1 MRAAR
6 GDGKISLTL
15 SRPVWYISPQSPQEP
30 CMTTS
35 VEEHGAHEIHLPQP
49 TAWPLVLG
57 VGFVLLPFGF
67 ITWNSLTTA
76 PYIGQIMMGVGLL
89 LVVGSIF
96 GWMLSNIRERQ
107 KSHEEPLGGVEA
119 AKLAM
124 WAYLGSECL
133 IFGGLIANM
142 VYLWIRDHEVNE
154 MLSHFESLVIV
165 SVNTFILL
173 ASSLF
178 VVLALSA
185 IQKGNRQGLAMWL
198 FFTAVAGAIF
208 VGIQGYEYSKL
219 FSEGITLTA
228 SRFGSGFFLLTGFH
242 GLHVFVGVI
251 WAAVLA
257 VNTLRGG
264 FTQKEHMGVEIFG
277 LYWHFVDVVW
287 ILIFTLVYLI

>member
-1 MRAAR
+1 
-6 GDGKISLTL
+6 
-15 SRPVWYISPQSPQEP
+15 
-30 CMTTS
+30 MTTS
-35 VEEHGAHEIHLPQP
+35 VEEHGAHHQIHLPQP

-57 VGFVLLPFGF
+57 LGFVLLPLGF
-67 ITWNSLTTA
+67 IASDRTPILFSIPLSETTLNFTV
-76 PYIGQIMMGVGLL
+76 GGLMMIAGLVL
-89 LVVGSIF
+89 LVVAVF
-96 GWMLSNIRERQ
+96 GWMVSNIRERQ

-142 VYLWIRDHEVNE
+142 VYLWIRDHKVNE
-154 MLSHFESLVIV
+154 ALHHLEALIIV

-185 IQKGNRQGLAMWL
+185 IQKGNKQRLAMWL
-198 FFTAVAGAIF
+198 FFTALAGAIF

-219 FSEGITLTA
+219 FEEGIKLSV
-228 SRFGSGFFLLTGFH
+228 SRFADGFFLLTGFH
-242 GLHVFVGVI
+242 GLHVLVGVL
-251 WAAVLA
+251 WALVLVYNA
-257 VNTLRGG
+257 LRGG
-264 FTQKEHMGVEIFG
+264 FTQHEHMGVEIFG

>member
-1 MRAAR
+1 
-6 GDGKISLTL
+6 
-15 SRPVWYISPQSPQEP
+15 
-30 CMTTS
+30 MTTS
-35 VEEHGAHEIHLPQP
+35 VEEHGAHKIHLPQP
-49 TAWPLVLG
+49 SAWPLVLG
-57 VGFVLLPFGF
+57 LGFVLLPFGF
-67 ITWNSLTTA
+67 ITWTQGDARRLPTVET
-76 PYIGQIMMGVGLL
+76 VGLGMMLVGVVL
-89 LVVGSIF
+89 LVAAVF

-142 VYLWIRDHEVNE
+142 VYLWIRDHKVNE
-154 MLSHFESLVIV
+154 ALHHLESLVIV
-165 SVNTFILL
+165 STNTFILL

-198 FFTAVAGAIF
+198 AFTAVAGAAF
-208 VGIQGYEYSKL
+208 VGIQGYEYNKL
-219 FSEGITLTA
+219 FSEGIVLSA
-228 SRFGSGFFLLTGFH
+228 NRFADGFFLLTGFH
-242 GLHVFVGVI
+242 GLHVLVGVL
-251 WAAVLA
+251 WAAVL
-257 VNTLRGG
+257 VINTLRGG
-264 FTQKEHMGVEIFG
+264 FTQHEHMGVEVFG